1 MEAIALTRLREQH
14 LLAVIRSS
22 STAAA
27 LGAADAV
34 AKGGISLI
42 EVTFSVPAAPSV
54 MAELAGREG
63 VIVGA
68 GTVLTV
74 EQARDALAS
83 GAKFIVAPNFS
94 REVAE
99 VALAAR
105 VMYVPGAYTTTEIV
119 AAHAAGAHVIKV
131 YPVGVAGGPPYI
143 QTIREPLPHIPL
155 LAAGGT
161 TLENMIA
168 FLRAGCVGVGLG
180 AALADPKLAETGKF
194 DEITK
199 RAKMFTHRITEA
211 RAAGTLPKGV

>member
-1 MEAIALTRLREQH
+1 MEAVALTRLREQH

-27 LGAADAV
+27 LASAEAV

-42 EVTFSVPAAPSV
+42 EVTFTVPAAPSV
-54 MAELAGREG
+54 ISELAGREG
-63 VIVGA
+63 IMVGA
-68 GTVLTV
+68 GTVLTAA
-74 EQARDALAS
+74 QARDAISA

-94 REVAE
+94 PEIAQITLT
-99 VALAAR
+99 AGL
-105 VMYVPGAYTTTEIV
+105 MYVPGAYTTTEIL

-131 YPVGVAGGPPYI
+131 YPVGIAGGPPYI
-143 QTIREPLPHIPL
+143 HTIREPLPHVPL

-161 TLENMIA
+161 TLENTIA
-168 FLRAGCVGVGLG
+168 FLRAGCLGVGLG
-180 AALADPKLAETGKF
+180 AALADPKLAESAKF